1 MLDNAQAAILPQAA
15 ESGTVV
21 KRYAPPNQRNRSAN
35 RRKSSDRL
43 DRGNSAGNDSEKNQ
57 NALPRNAHVP
67 DQGDIG
73 GYSLVN
79 ENHYSRF
86 IALEGCSCSAASQ
99 LLNDRMFTSCSQYFS
114 CGLNNPLRN
123 DIQLQLAYIA
133 LRYSDL
139 KGYINHI
146 ESPVN
151 KHPTLMQGSDKGIT
165 QKLSTLWFMH
175 TWAHLHIF
183 LLLLDIKSSMIHLSM
198 IRNINLLDYKG
209 KGRRKEMSGGGWSA
223 AIQSYNNAKD
233 SSEFLFKQPLEKPEM
248 YSGATSSVWTQFR
261 LPHQIMSPGP
271 SSFGSQLD
279 FLGELRRQMH
289 RANPNPGFSP

>member
-43 DRGNSAGNDSEKNQ
+43 DRANSAGNDSEKNQ

-73 GYSLVN
+73 CYSLVN

-99 LLNDRMFTSCSQYFS
+99 LLNDRMFTSCSQYLFLWT
-114 CGLNNPLRN
+114 CNNPLRN

-146 ESPVN
+146 GFFEIVD
-151 KHPTLMQGSDKGIT
+151 GKGICKKESEPCEQASHLT
-165 QKLSTLWFMH
+165 Q
-175 TWAHLHIF
+175 
-183 LLLLDIKSSMIHLSM
+183 
-198 IRNINLLDYKG
+198 KG
-209 KGRRKEMSGGGWSA
+209 KGGGKKCLVVVRFRMGKICSFSWSA